1 MRFCARIPKQLR
13 RNAKKAPHCAKLR
26 RAELCFVARVANVAL
41 LRARN
46 DKRCVVC
53 VFAMDAVAAA
63 ALAAI
68 VDHDCA
74 RVLQDM
80 IAENAAL
87 RQELEDIVVHDGAG
101 VLRKL
106 MAAND
111 ALCQRLQDMNQHLQ
125 DIVDLDCESV
135 FRDLIAENDAL
146 RQQRQDF
153 QTNLRQQRQNFQ
165 TNLRWQAFQIFE
177 LHNAVISLRLAR
189 LRNVRTKLYAH
200 ASRHHRRKRRVYK

>member
-1 MRFCARIPKQLR
+1 MRMCHDRVLCARS
-13 RNAKKAPHCAKLR
+13 NAVTP
-26 RAELCFVARVANVAL
+26 

-46 DKRCVVC
+46 NKRCVVC
-53 VFAMDAVAAA
+53 VLAMDTVAAA

-80 IAENAAL
+80 VAENAAL
-87 RQELEDIVVHDGAG
+87 HQELEDIVVYDGAG

-111 ALCQRLQDMNQHLQ
+111 ALCQRLQDMNQDLQ
-125 DIVDLDCESV
+125 DIVDLDCESA

-146 RQQRQDF
+146 RQHRKDF
-153 QTNLRQQRQNFQ
+153 K
-165 TNLRWQAFQIFE
+165 TNLRWQAFVNSE
-177 LHNAVISLRLAR
+177 LHNAMAVLSSRVAR
-189 LRNVRTKLYAH
+189 LRNVRMNTYALV
-200 ASRHHRRKRRVYK
+200 SRHHRRSKRRVYK